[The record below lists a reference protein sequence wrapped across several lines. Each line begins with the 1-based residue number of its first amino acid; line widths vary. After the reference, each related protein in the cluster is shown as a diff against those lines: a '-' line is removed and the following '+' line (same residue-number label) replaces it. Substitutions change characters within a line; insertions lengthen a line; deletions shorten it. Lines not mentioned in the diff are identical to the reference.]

1 MSNED
6 DADELE
12 HKGLN
17 ELFQRGF
24 TVPPALRMNSVY
36 GKYGSEVLSRMRAK
50 AAIAQAYFI
59 AKNARGIARVI

>member
-36 GKYGSEVLSRMRAK
+36 GKYATAANHTRTT

-59 AKNARGIARVI
+59 AKNACGVMRVI